1 VASDARQPV
10 DPSRAAPGER
20 AADAVRRAL
29 ADLEDAFQRRDVEAI
44 LARCS
49 DEIVFFGSAVGEEAV
64 GHAGVAAMLEALAPA
79 AEGADFSLAWTDV
92 DVDVDVRGDVAL
104 LTALGEATFT
114 TAEATTSLRYR
125 LSGALLR
132 TGGRWLWRIYHGSE
146 PAAW

>member
-20 AADAVRRAL
+20 DADAVRRAL

-49 DEIVFFGSAVGEEAV
+49 DEIVFFGSAHGEEAV
-64 GHAGVAAMLEALAPA
+64 GRAGIAAMLAALDPA
-79 AEGADFSLAWTDV
+79 SEGADFSLAWT